1 MTRPPFHS
9 MFWSYLKIGA
19 SAFGGGLAALP
30 VFDAELVYR
39 RHWLTSAD
47 VAEAYAIS
55 QSIPGVIFVN
65 CAVMTG
71 LRISGKRGAIL
82 AAATVV
88 LPAFFILLAL
98 AMFFNGQWE
107 NRWVAGAMSGLR
119 PAVIAIIA
127 GAAIRLGRDC
137 IRSPLL
143 FLAAA
148 AGAGLMLAKILSP
161 VPLILIG
168 AAAGLVIHFLR
179 RKKEETP

>member
-1 MTRPPFHS
+1 
-9 MFWSYLKIGA
+9 MFWSYLRIGA

-30 VFDAELVYR
+30 VFEAELVDR
-39 RHWLTSAD
+39 RHWLAPAD

-55 QSIPGVIFVN
+55 QSVPGVIFVN

-98 AMFFNGQWE
+98 AMFSSGQWE
-107 NRWVAGAMSGLR
+107 NRWVAGALSGLR

-127 GAAIRLGRDC
+127 GAAIRLGRDS
-137 IRSPLL
+137 IHSPLL
-143 FLAAA
+143 LLAAI
-148 AGAGLMLAKILSP
+148 AGAGLMLAKVLSP

-168 AAAGLVIHFLR
+168 AAAGVAFHCFR
-179 RKKEETP
+179 RKKEDTP